1 MYKIHQI
8 CYQHSI
14 LQNKVQT
21 FEHNRQQ
28 TKNINYPW
36 MYSLSPYENKISA
49 FLSYT
54 YPKITIPYFSPFH
67 FVSRSRKPLIVIF
80 HLHLFLFIKSQ
91 NLSIMHNMPQNIKVK
106 IDVFFSQIGN
116 RIKKRIES
124 KETTIINKGGYNRIK
139 KTKIESIVNSKQKKN
154 LNL

>member
-1 MYKIHQI
+1 
-8 CYQHSI
+8 
-14 LQNKVQT
+14 
-21 FEHNRQQ
+21 
-28 TKNINYPW
+28 
-36 MYSLSPYENKISA
+36 
-49 FLSYT
+49 
-54 YPKITIPYFSPFH
+54 
-67 FVSRSRKPLIVIF
+67 
-80 HLHLFLFIKSQ
+80 
-91 NLSIMHNMPQNIKVK
+91 MPQNIKVK